1 MRHSLLKRLLSFS
14 AVVMV
19 LLGTMVLPASAAS
32 GFYTPYTNY
41 EYNYYK
47 ESVAAP
53 VSYVID
59 DLFTSDR
66 LGLEVP
72 LEGCND
78 MSFNGSSLFL
88 LDGGNNRILELSA
101 DLQLKQIITD
111 FVMPAELSPNG
122 YEEVISIAGAEGFY
136 VYENGDFLIAD
147 TANERILRIS
157 DGVVTLVITKPNS
170 PSIDEDVPFHVRKV
184 TVGSQ
189 GRIYALVESLNQGAL
204 VFTANGDFQTFF
216 GSNKVK
222 QTAEVISKYLW
233 RRFMTEEQLKSMA
246 SYTPVNMVNFDMD
259 PRGFMISVTQDTSS
273 YVVEGTV
280 RRINYEN
287 SDVLN
292 SPVTHTFGDLEWNR
306 DRKTVTGT
314 TFCDVDVDYEGF
326 YVLLDSARG
335 RTFVYSNTGDFVSEF
350 SMKGQQSGMVANPVA
365 VETINEKI
373 LILDAEKRCI
383 HVFRPTDYAKKYRAA
398 ILSLENGDYNKS
410 LDSWQELLNENTNN
424 ELVYYGMGRVYDEE
438 KNYEKAMEYFKL
450 AKDQESYSYSFKEY
464 RKTMIQEN
472 FLPMFAVA
480 VVLIV
485 GLVILFRF
493 AKRKL
498 LGTGDSAYTVME
510 SKWLFPIYVLT
521 HPADGFI
528 QFKTRKHIRSW
539 EMTFGFVIAWFLLQV
554 LDFFGTGFIFND
566 NRISD
571 FNLFITM
578 AATIGL
584 YALFVIGNW
593 AVCTLIEGK
602 GTLPEIMTTTAYAL
616 LPYLVSTLINTLLS
630 NFFALDEGSF
640 LTIISYIGLVWTG
653 MVLFVGLSAIHEYS
667 VGKTVVSILLT
678 VFAMAVMLFL
688 IILFYTLITQTV
700 SFVIS
705 IIQEVSLRV

>member
-14 AVVMV
+14 AVIMV
-19 LLGTMVLPASAAS
+19 LLGTMVVSASADS

-53 VSYVID
+53 VSYVIEEVY
-59 DLFTSDR
+59 TSADM
-66 LGLEVP
+66 GLDTP
-72 LEGCND
+72 LSGSND
-78 MSFNGSSLFL
+78 MSFNGDSLFV
-88 LDGGNNRILELSA
+88 LDGGNNRILEL
-101 DLQLKQIITD
+101 DTNLKLKKSYTD
-111 FVMPAELSPNG
+111 FVMPADLSASG
-122 YEEVISIAGAEGFY
+122 TEEVISISGAEGFY
-136 VYENGDFLIAD
+136 VYENGDFLVAD
-147 TANERILRIS
+147 TSNERILRIS
-157 DGVVTLVITKPNS
+157 DGKVNLVITKPNS
-170 PSIDEDVPFHVRKV
+170 PSIDQDVPFYARKV

-204 VFTANGDFQTFF
+204 VFTDDGDFQTFF
-216 GSNKVK
+216 GSNKIK

-246 SYTPVNMVNFDMD
+246 SYTPINMVNFDVD
-259 PRGFMISVTQDTSS
+259 PRGFMITVTQDTTST
-273 YVVEGTV
+273 VAEGTV

-287 SDVLN
+287 NDVLN
-292 SPVTHTFGDLEWNR
+292 STETHTFGDLEWNR

-314 TFCDVDVDYEGF
+314 TFCDVDVDYQGF

-335 RTFVYSNTGDFVSEF
+335 RTFVYSDGGDFVSEF
-350 SMKGQQSGMVANPVA
+350 SLKGQQVGMTGNPVA
-365 VETINEKI
+365 VETMNEKI
-373 LILDAEKRCI
+373 FILDAEKACI
-383 HVFRPTDYAKKYRAA
+383 HMFRPTEYALKYRAA
-398 ILSLENGDYNKS
+398 LLSLENGDYDQS
-410 LDSWQELLNENTNN
+410 LESWQELLNENTNN

-438 KNYEKAMEYFKL
+438 KDYEKAMEYFKL
-450 AKDQESYSYSFKEY
+450 AKDQESYSYAFKEY
-464 RKTMIQEN
+464 RKNMIQDN
-472 FLPMFAVA
+472 FLPIFGVA
-480 VVLIV
+480 IVLIV
-485 GLVILFRF
+485 GLVLVVRF

-498 LGTGDSAYTVME
+498 LGTGDSAYSVME

-539 EMTFGFVIAWFLLQV
+539 EMTFGFVIAWFLLKV
-554 LDFFGTGFIFND
+554 LSFFGTGFIFND

-578 AATIGL
+578 ASTIGL
-584 YALFVIGNW
+584 YVLFVIGNW
-593 AVCTLIEGK
+593 AICTLIEGK

-616 LPYLVSTLINTLLS
+616 LPYLVSVLVNTILS

-640 LTIISYIGLVWTG
+640 ITIISYVGLVWTAL
-653 MVLFVGLSAIHEYS
+653 VLFVGLSAIHEYS

-705 IIQEVSLRV
+705 IIQEVSLRM